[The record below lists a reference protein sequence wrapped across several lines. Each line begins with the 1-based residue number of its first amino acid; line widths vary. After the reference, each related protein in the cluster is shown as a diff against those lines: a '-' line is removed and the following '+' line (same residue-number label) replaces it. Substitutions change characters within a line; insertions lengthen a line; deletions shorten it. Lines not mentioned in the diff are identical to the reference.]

1 MSHKLNN
8 LRIMAKVDC
17 VGCQCTGDMVM
28 YVSKIDN
35 ELLWVN
41 DMDPPEGW
49 VEPRPWDDEE
59 LGKVYSRYNDNK
71 ADPLFHNRECMLK
84 YYGAR

>member
-17 VGCQCTGDMVM
+17 TGCQCTGDMVM

-49 VEPRPWDDEE
+49 VRAAPM
-59 LGKVYSRYNDNK
+59 GFNDNK
-71 ADPLFHNRECMLK
+71 ADPLFHNRECMH
-84 YYGAR
+84 GAR